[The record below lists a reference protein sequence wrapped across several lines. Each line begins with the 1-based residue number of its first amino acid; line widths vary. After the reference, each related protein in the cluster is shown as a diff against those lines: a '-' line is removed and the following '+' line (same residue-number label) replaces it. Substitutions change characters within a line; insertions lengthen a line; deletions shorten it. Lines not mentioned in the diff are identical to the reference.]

1 MLKPKKLSLEQE
13 FDIRAFETKVQQ
25 MNLEQ
30 AQGFLVKLYQHMIA
44 QEQIY
49 QELLGQKYNL

>member
-13 FDIRAFETKVQQ
+13 FNIRAFETKVQQ

-30 AQGFLVKLYQHMIA
+30 AQDFLVKLYQHMIA

-49 QELLGQKYNL
+49 KELIGQK

>member
-13 FDIRAFETKVQQ
+13 FNIRAFATKVQQ

-30 AQGFLVKLYQHMIA
+30 AQDFLVKLYQHMIA

-49 QELLGQKYNL
+49 KELIGQK

>member
-13 FDIRAFETKVQQ
+13 FNISVFETKVKQ
-25 MNLEQ
+25 MNLEE

-49 QELLGQKYNL
+49 KELLQQK